1 MGRQGEG
8 QPKRPDGN
16 WLQPLLELVFPTR
29 CLGCG
34 CHGSVWCARCNAALE
49 PLCGPLCAVCGDP
62 LSGRSVCRRCSHS
75 DLSFP
80 IRSFAHYRG
89 PLARALVRLKYRPS
103 TEMAAVMGEW
113 LGQVV
118 RQAGWRIELAVPV
131 PLGRARQRRRGYNQG
146 ALIASSLAGS
156 LGIDFRPAAIQR
168 TRETPSQVGLD
179 AEARRRNVQGAFQA
193 RPQDVQDRSV
203 CLVDDLM
210 TTGATLVAC
219 AEAVRLAGG
228 GTVVG
233 VTVGRA

>member
-1 MGRQGEG
+1 MRRQGDR
-8 QPKRPDGN
+8 QPDQRART

-34 CHGSVWCARCNAALE
+34 CVGKVWCAQCDSSLE
-49 PLCGPLCAVCGDP
+49 PLRGPLCALCGEP
-62 LSGRSVCRRCSHS
+62 LDGRSGCRRCTSS

-80 IRSFAHYRG
+80 IRSFARYRG
-89 PLARALVRLKYRPS
+89 PLARALVQLKYRPS

-113 LGQVV
+113 LSQVV
-118 RQAGWRIELAVPV
+118 RQADWHPEIAVPV
-131 PLGRARQRRRGYNQG
+131 PLGHARQRRRGYNQV

-156 LGIDFRPAAIQR
+156 SGMEFLPAAIQR

-193 RPQDVQDRSV
+193 RPQDVQHKSV

-210 TTGATLVAC
+210 TTGATLAAC
-219 AEAVRLAGG
+219 ADAVLLAGCEAVVA
-228 GTVVG
+228 